1 MRKLLYLFL
10 AFAMITSAA
19 VMPAAAAEENTEA
32 AEAAAD
38 NKGAEVIG
46 ADAAE
51 YLTALGADWLDGAD
65 LTAPIA
71 RKDFAKLI
79 CLIGGYTP
87 AEGGSGMFLDVEPP
101 EDSSAEDYSG
111 YIHTL
116 ANVGIVS
123 KGGNWFEPDRSITK
137 QEAAAMLVRVL
148 GYQYLAEEKGG
159 FPTGYMLAAG
169 NLNLFDNT
177 GNTDESVSIGAA
189 AQLCANALDTDMMR
203 QIKYGDDGEY
213 KKEEGYTLAFDVFG
227 IVHQKGV
234 VEAVDLSA
242 LKGKNTTNPYYM
254 TIDGISVYVND
265 IETIDYLGFSVDA
278 FYKYDK
284 GAARNSLIWIKKSAD
299 NYITEAAIDDVKSIG
314 GGTFEYY
321 DENYKTK
328 SKSYSTLSPVIYN
341 GTATGAAF
349 DKSLIKDKQGKIRLL
364 DNDGDN
370 TVDVIFVDAYTDFV
384 VSASSANNKRVYD
397 AYDNKKYI
405 DVDTTANY
413 PYTVIYD
420 KEGKEIT
427 IADIAS
433 GSILSVFDYQS
444 DADQGYMKIY
454 VSNDTV
460 SGTIE
465 KIVKKDGAQR
475 ITVNGTEYK
484 LTDDC
489 EKNCE
494 SKITAGSSVIL
505 RLDYYGYAA
514 DIKSGDGLSFGYLI
528 ATKLEKSLD
537 DWYRFRI
544 YNADGELAELTA
556 ADRIGL
562 DNNTYDNGD
571 IKVLNSLIKSSHIIY
586 PTGDASCTAQPI
598 RYRLNAKG
606 ELSYIDSIYTKDGVR
621 ATADTIESDD
631 ALYAGESDNYRYRE
645 GGYIFGGKFIAK
657 NSTVFLGCPVPG
669 GKVDYMDAE
678 NYDYVKLNSF
688 SGGTYYT
695 ARPYYITDNALAA
708 DYVVYDNSGSSTIA
722 ETVYISVVKQIEK
735 YWEDGTN
742 YTKLVVVGRNGEASI
757 LCKEDFT
764 FARGTAASEEA
775 KKLPTT
781 LKATD
786 LKAGDVIRYNVNQKG
801 HATAMVLYYR
811 IADNMKVT
819 TVSDAFNSSFS
830 LMMGYPLRK
839 YSDGFSL
846 YKTLSKD
853 DMAAVTDSMCDIIPN
868 YSNCSYVIYDSKW
881 KDDKEKV
888 SAGGYDDIMGY
899 KDTVLD
905 CTKLIIQTD
914 IGTPRVIV
922 IVK

>member
-1 MRKLLYLFL
+1 M
-10 AFAMITSAA
+10 
-19 VMPAAAAEENTEA
+19 
-32 AEAAAD
+32 
-38 NKGAEVIG
+38 
-46 ADAAE
+46 
-51 YLTALGADWLDGAD
+51 
-65 LTAPIA
+65 
-71 RKDFAKLI
+71 
-79 CLIGGYTP
+79 
-87 AEGGSGMFLDVEPP
+87 
-101 EDSSAEDYSG
+101 
-111 YIHTL
+111 
-116 ANVGIVS
+116 
-123 KGGNWFEPDRSITK
+123 
-137 QEAAAMLVRVL
+137 
-148 GYQYLAEEKGG
+148 
-159 FPTGYMLAAG
+159 
-169 NLNLFDNT
+169 
-177 GNTDESVSIGAA
+177 
-189 AQLCANALDTDMMR
+189 
-203 QIKYGDDGEY
+203 
-213 KKEEGYTLAFDVFG
+213 
-227 IVHQKGV
+227 
-234 VEAVDLSA
+234 
-242 LKGKNTTNPYYM
+242 
-254 TIDGISVYVND
+254 
-265 IETIDYLGFSVDA
+265 
-278 FYKYDK
+278 
-284 GAARNSLIWIKKSAD
+284 
-299 NYITEAAIDDVKSIG
+299 
-314 GGTFEYY
+314 
-321 DENYKTK
+321 
-328 SKSYSTLSPVIYN
+328 
-341 GTATGAAF
+341 
-349 DKSLIKDKQGKIRLL
+349 IKDKQGKIRLL

-528 ATKLEKSLD
+528 ATRLEKSLD

-678 NYDYVKLNSF
+678 NYNYVKLNSF
-688 SGGTYYT
+688 SSGTYYT

-708 DYVVYDNSGSSTIA
+708 DYVVYDNSGSATI
-722 ETVYISVVKQIEK
+722 EDVVYISVVKQIEK
-735 YWEDGTN
+735 YWEDGTS
-742 YTKLVVVGRNGEASI
+742 YT
-757 LCKEDFT
+757 
-764 FARGTAASEEA
+764 
-775 KKLPTT
+775 
-781 LKATD
+781 
-786 LKAGDVIRYNVNQKG
+786 
-801 HATAMVLYYR
+801 
-811 IADNMKVT
+811 
-819 TVSDAFNSSFS
+819 
-830 LMMGYPLRK
+830 
-839 YSDGFSL
+839 
-846 YKTLSKD
+846 
-853 DMAAVTDSMCDIIPN
+853 
-868 YSNCSYVIYDSKW
+868 
-881 KDDKEKV
+881 
-888 SAGGYDDIMGY
+888 
-899 KDTVLD
+899 
-905 CTKLIIQTD
+905 
-914 IGTPRVIV
+914 
-922 IVK
+922 